1 MPQDEQHSHE
11 LGSSSK
17 ASQKGLPDPSA
28 SDKSR
33 ALQSLAPKY
42 NQEHHEIYV
51 KHLQRAV
58 EDDRNRNIALT
69 GHYGTG
75 KSSILDK
82 FLELQEGDSINAIRI
97 SISTLGSASD
107 EDLNNQLQKELVKQL
122 IYRSSPGEVK
132 TSRFARTKEFKPSA
146 ALKDAII
153 PSALIC
159 SFFWLFDAFPHA
171 SSLAQVSA
179 YLPILTLFALITGS
193 VWWGRWVIGNKFI
206 STLSA
211 AGTSIS
217 FSSETKSYFDEYL
230 EEIITYFEATGVDLV
245 VFEDID
251 RFDEPRIF
259 DSLRELNTLINAATA
274 WKRDKPIRFIYA
286 IKDSLFEAISS
297 PESAGSS
304 DAAHNA
310 NPRRFPDRIE
320 AGQRELI
327 RANRTKF
334 FDLIVP
340 VVPFLALTNS
350 RDHLALLVSRLNLP
364 EDTIV
369 SRNLINL
376 VGQHVTDM
384 RLMQNIC
391 NEFVVFAEKLLW
403 VDKDRQTPGVS
414 ADSLFAIVV
423 YKNFHLGD
431 FEKIAQRRSQLD
443 RLEQFRKS
451 IVAESIRNLEK
462 IKSDAQKILASIDR
476 HASVAPAKSEKFWT
490 AIEAAR
496 IPLVAIIIDERKYVR
511 TSTRD
516 VYFWMSLKHS
526 SDVIFQLQHE
536 PTSTPQE
543 WTLDNVKSRA
553 PDAIDEDWLST
564 LPPCDSA
571 ADVSMLSHEISDLR
585 GASYQFLLEHK
596 EYGGDEGC
604 FEKRLEE
611 CLSSKLSRELVKQ
624 GFLDRYY
631 AEYSSIFHGA
641 FLGIEVA
648 NFFRNCVWPN
658 ETDIYARF
666 TTTTAL
672 DNILE
677 QAPPDF
683 TQTRSVLNLDIV
695 DYLVANRENEAKD
708 VARFIAQSDDEDT
721 QAFLTAYLNEASH
734 ERFKFVRLLAKIPW
748 SNLLTFLTNSAH
760 MNDEADAINLFDA
773 ALLAAHLPID
783 FEVDDDVSKFFD
795 AHYGDMSA
803 MTGRLT
809 PTQEKVVWGFIKKI
823 RFSASDLTPVAE
835 PLKHRLIEADM
846 YSFSIS
852 NLRVVLG
859 LEKHEFPNLD
869 LILNVDSLYDR
880 AIKNIDVYLEEAL
893 EDYPAEFVVFAPDI
907 LRVLLE
913 DGGHDLDTET
923 VKLLLKQS
931 SPSSRI
937 EDLTEVVETSWP
949 ILAES
954 RRFTPSAANLAEYV
968 SKYDL
973 DEVLSK
979 LLIQDS
985 GEPIAV
991 TEIDAG
997 VKMDVEKIRSLAVTI
1012 LNANEHLTL
1021 DQRVSLVTQIKD
1033 QAGIDYL
1040 PPDKITVFDDDLLSV
1055 CLKKRIVADSG
1066 ETFEHFLRLG
1076 WEAIGTAFKTS
1087 DNASSFIT
1095 PKLLD
1100 RYADQF
1106 LHDDLVPDEL
1116 KRIVI
1121 SDLNSYFPNKVGNEE
1136 PLARAAKLARELHTE
1151 MDLAAIEWA
1160 ATLQV
1165 DPEDILWQLRR
1176 LIASGQEPL
1185 AIEVMQILASLEREW
1200 LGFGEAS
1207 GYEFSVNRSDSL
1219 NHVLKYL
1226 AKRNLV
1232 QLPRGGPKGTKKV
1245 KIV

>member
-17 ASQKGLPDPSA
+17 ASQKGLTDPSA

-206 STLSA
+206 SGLSA

-230 EEIITYFEATGVDLV
+230 EEIITYFEVTGVDLV

-304 DAAHNA
+304 DSAHNA

-340 VVPFLALTNS
+340 VVPFLSLTNS

-536 PTSTPQE
+536 TTSTPQE
-543 WTLDNVKSRA
+543 LTLDDVKSRA
-553 PDAIDEDWLST
+553 PDAIDEDWLSS
-564 LPPCDSA
+564 LPPSDSGA
-571 ADVSMLSHEISDLR
+571 EVSMLSHEISDLR

-604 FEKRLEE
+604 FEKRLAE

-631 AEYSSIFHGA
+631 AEYSSIFYGA

-683 TQTRSVLNLDIV
+683 TQTRSVLNVDIV

-721 QAFLTAYLNEASH
+721 QAFLRAYLNEASH
-734 ERFKFVRLLAKIPW
+734 ERSTFVRLLAETPW
-748 SNLLTFLTNSAH
+748 SNLLRFLTNTEYIS
-760 MNDEADAINLFDA
+760 DEAAAISLFDA
-773 ALLAAHLPID
+773 ALLAARQPEGFD
-783 FEVDDDVSKFFD
+783 VDESVSRFFGS
-795 AHYGDMSA
+795 HYTQ
-803 MTGRLT
+803 MTAVTSDLQ
-809 PTQEKVVWGFIKKI
+809 PSQVDVVWGLILDMQFKA
-823 RFSASDLTPVAE
+823 FDLALVAE
-835 PLKHRLIEADM
+835 PIRSRLIEVGM
-846 YSFSIS
+846 YRFTIA
-852 NLRVVLG
+852 NLRVILG
-859 LEKHEFPNLD
+859 LDLHTFPTLD
-869 LILNVDSLYDR
+869 LVLSEDSLYDR
-880 AIKNIDVYLEEAL
+880 CIADLYSYLEEAM
-893 EDYPAEFVVFAPDI
+893 EAYPSEFVVVDTDI
-907 LRVLLE
+907 LCALLE
-913 DGGHDLDTET
+913 DGGPDLDTGT
-923 VKLLLKQS
+923 VTLLVKQS

-937 EDLTEVVETSWP
+937 EDLTEVQESSWP
-949 ILAES
+949 VLAEFGM
-954 RRFTPSAANLAEYV
+954 FTLSAANLAEYAGEHGV
-968 SKYDL
+968 DKF
-973 DEVLSK
+973 LSK

-985 GEPIAV
+985 GEPLDITAMDD
-991 TEIDAG
+991 TPNI
-997 VKMDVEKIRSLAVTI
+997 DVEKLTTLAVAI
-1012 LNANEHLTL
+1012 LNEENRLTL
-1021 DQRVSLVTQIKD
+1021 HQRISLVKQILD
-1033 QAGIDYL
+1033 QGDIGYL
-1040 PPDKITVFDDDLLSV
+1040 PPEKITVFDDDLLSIA
-1055 CLKKRIVADSG
+1055 LKNRIVDDSAN
-1066 ETFEHFLRLG
+1066 TFERFLLFG
-1076 WEAIGTAFKTS
+1076 WEAIGSAFNTS
-1087 DNASSFIT
+1087 ENASSFLT
-1095 PKLLD
+1095 PELLD
-1100 RYADQF
+1100 GYLDEF
-1106 LHDDLVPDEL
+1106 LHDDLVPNEL
-1116 KRIVI
+1116 KSCVI
-1121 SDLNSYFPNKVGNEE
+1121 SDLRSYFSNKVDNEKS
-1136 PLARAAKLARELHTE
+1136 LARATKLAHELHIE
-1151 MDLAAIEWA
+1151 IDLPEIEWA
-1160 ATLQV
+1160 ASLQV
-1165 DPEDILWQLRR
+1165 EPEDILWQLSR
-1176 LIASGQEPL
+1176 LIASGQEPS
-1185 AIEVMQILASLEREW
+1185 ATEVMKILRSLGRDW
-1200 LGFGEAS
+1200 VGFGKSS
-1207 GYEFSVNRSDSL
+1207 GHEFSVRRSDSL
-1219 NHVLKYL
+1219 KPVLNYL
-1226 AKRNLV
+1226 RDNNLV
-1232 QLPRGGPKGTKKV
+1232 QLPRGGKQGTKKIQ
-1245 KIV
+1245 IV